1 MNTETKTETYEQYV
15 ARREQELFNERIEKD
30 KSNLEKNRA
39 MLHARF
45 GRLGINRP
53 LARTQAD
60 IEEIAKEERA
70 VLGANVEAHP
80 GIIKPDSVK
89 SEELNASI
97 SAEKQA
103 KNALNDVVTDQ
114 KTIDAETSIKQSL
127 HDHFDLV
134 ATSIQ
139 GGTHL
144 SVAEIITKC
153 GLLVNKANSNVVAS
167 LLKNTGHIYCK
178 SKGQRGYWVTVR
190 A

>member
-80 GIIKPDSVK
+80 GIVQHEPAENLAVDEADSV
-89 SEELNASI
+89 
-97 SAEKQA
+97 
-103 KNALNDVVTDQ
+103 
-114 KTIDAETSIKQSL
+114 
-127 HDHFDLV
+127 
-134 ATSIQ
+134 
-139 GGTHL
+139 
-144 SVAEIITKC
+144 
-153 GLLVNKANSNVVAS
+153 
-167 LLKNTGHIYCK
+167 NTNNPY
-178 SKGQRGYWVTVR
+178 SFY
-190 A
+190 